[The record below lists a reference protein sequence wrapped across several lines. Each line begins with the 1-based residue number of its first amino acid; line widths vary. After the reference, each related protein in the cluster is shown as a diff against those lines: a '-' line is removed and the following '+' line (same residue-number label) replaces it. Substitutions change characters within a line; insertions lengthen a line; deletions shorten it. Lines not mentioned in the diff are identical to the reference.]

1 MPKLVPEGSAL
12 TSTIGVRLPARW
24 LDQINYLA
32 ELQGVRLSEQ
42 LRELIQAGG
51 DYHGLDLDQ

>member
-1 MPKLVPEGSAL
+1 
-12 TSTIGVRLPARW
+12 LPARW